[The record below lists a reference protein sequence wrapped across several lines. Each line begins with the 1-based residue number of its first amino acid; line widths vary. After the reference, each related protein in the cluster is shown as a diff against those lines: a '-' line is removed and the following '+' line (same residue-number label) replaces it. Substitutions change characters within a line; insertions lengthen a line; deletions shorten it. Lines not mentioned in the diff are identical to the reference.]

1 MVYGIA
7 LPPLLTLMAICFSH
21 SQWSWVNH
29 KRPDLDHED
38 ANITSFCPVALL
50 TELQSI
56 WGRISNIVFKHMN
69 ISVIYLV
76 VGGFNPSEKS
86 GSQLRWWFPII
97 YGKIKHVPNH
107 QPANIV
113 FSFKQSPPK
122 KKVSLSLPN
131 GLYFRLNHKISLS
144 RLRAELCTSGGH
156 FPWVSHFCPR
166 AISGGKGRRHRPWVD

>member
-1 MVYGIA
+1 VVYGIA

-97 YGKIKHVPNH
+97 WKNKTCSKPPTSKHC
-107 QPANIV
+107 V
-113 FSFKQSPPK
+113 FFQTIPPQ